1 MNNRVQ
7 TTHVRGVDNRRY
19 RVSAR
24 IRYMPDQGMSR
35 IKDTDEEGCR

>member
-1 MNNRVQ
+1 MNDRVQ
-7 TTHVRGVDNRRY
+7 TTHVHSVDNPRY

-35 IKDTDEEGCR
+35 IKDMDEEGCR